1 MEAPKTKAT
10 SKRRFKMPS
19 AFTILFFI
27 IVLVAI
33 LTWVIPAGQY
43 ATDKAG
49 NIIAHTYKSV
59 TANPQGIWD
68 VMMAPVYGMVG
79 NDATE
84 GAISISLFILVI
96 GGFLGVVNRTR
107 ALDDGIGAVVKRF
120 KGKEKALIPVLMTLF
135 ALGGTTYGMAEETI
149 AFYPLLIPV
158 MIGVGFDSLVAVAIV
173 LVGSQVGCL
182 ASTVNPFATGVASQ
196 TLNLS
201 MGVGLFP
208 RLILWVLT
216 LAISIWYVYRYA
228 SKIEKDP
235 SRSLVYSQ
243 RTEDLQRFSVPAGA
257 ADVKMTGRQKAV
269 IWLFG
274 LTFLM
279 MIVGL
284 VPWQSISSK
293 WTFFEST
300 TKWLTSI
307 PVLGNLL
314 GSDMVPMGG
323 WYFGEITM
331 LFLFMSIVIMFV
343 YHMKENDY
351 IDAFIKGMSEFMSVA
366 IIVAVARGIQV
377 IMNDGLITDTVLHW
391 GEMGLKGLSESVF
404 IVITYIFYIPM
415 SFLIPSTSGLASATM
430 GIIGPMGK
438 FAGVD
443 GSVVI
448 TAYQAASGWVNLIT
462 PTSGVVMG
470 ALAIAHVNIS
480 VWWKWIAKL
489 MIYLFIVT
497 AVFLGILALF

>member
-1 MEAPKTKAT
+1 
-10 SKRRFKMPS
+10 
-19 AFTILFFI
+19 
-27 IVLVAI
+27 
-33 LTWVIPAGQY
+33 
-43 ATDKAG
+43 
-49 NIIAHTYKSV
+49 
-59 TANPQGIWD
+59 
-68 VMMAPVYGMVG
+68 
-79 NDATE
+79 
-84 GAISISLFILVI
+84 
-96 GGFLGVVNRTR
+96 
-107 ALDDGIGAVVKRF
+107 
-120 KGKEKALIPVLMTLF
+120 
-135 ALGGTTYGMAEETI
+135 
-149 AFYPLLIPV
+149 
-158 MIGVGFDSLVAVAIV
+158 
-173 LVGSQVGCL
+173 
-182 ASTVNPFATGVASQ
+182 
-196 TLNLS
+196 

-279 MIVGL
+279 MIMGL

-314 GSDMVPMGG
+314 GSDMVPMGD

-351 IDAFIKGMSEFMSVA
+351 IDAS
-366 IIVAVARGIQV
+366 
-377 IMNDGLITDTVLHW
+377 
-391 GEMGLKGLSESVF
+391 LKECQNS
-404 IVITYIFYIPM
+404 
-415 SFLIPSTSGLASATM
+415 
-430 GIIGPMGK
+430 
-438 FAGVD
+438 
-443 GSVVI
+443 
-448 TAYQAASGWVNLIT
+448 
-462 PTSGVVMG
+462 
-470 ALAIAHVNIS
+470 
-480 VWWKWIAKL
+480 
-489 MIYLFIVT
+489 
-497 AVFLGILALF
+497 

>member
-1 MEAPKTKAT
+1 MQTPKVEPK
-10 SKRRFKMPS
+10 KRRFKMPS
-19 AFTILFFI
+19 AYTILFMI
-27 IVLVAI
+27 ICLVAI
-33 LTWVIPAGQY
+33 LTWIIPAGAY
-43 ATDKAG
+43 NTDKAG

-68 VMMAPVYGMVG
+68 VFMAPIYGMIG
-79 NDATE
+79 NDHTE

-96 GGFLGVVNRTR
+96 GGFLGVVNKTK
-107 ALDDGIGAVVKRF
+107 ALDDGIGAVVRKY
-120 KGKEKALIPVLMTLF
+120 KGKEKRLIPILMILF
-135 ALGGTTYGMAEETI
+135 ALGGSTYGMAEETI

-158 MIGVGFDSLVAVAIV
+158 MIGVGFDSLTAVAII
-173 LVGSQVGCL
+173 LVGSQIGCL

-196 TLNLS
+196 TLDIS
-201 MGVGLFP
+201 MGQGLFP
-208 RLILWVLT
+208 RLLLLIITLVL
-216 LAISIWYVYRYA
+216 SIWYVYRYA
-228 SKIEKDP
+228 SKVEKDP
-235 SRSLVYSQ
+235 SKSAVFEQ
-243 RTEDLQRFSVPAGA
+243 RQADLDRFSVSD
-257 ADVKMTGRQKAV
+257 ADESGTMTGRQKGV
-269 IWLFG
+269 LTLFG
-274 LTFLM
+274 LTFLL

-284 VPWQSISSK
+284 IPWSTINSN

-300 TKWLTSI
+300 TKWLSGI
-307 PVLGNLL
+307 PVLGNIL
-314 GSDMVPMGG
+314 GSDMVPMGD
-323 WYFGEITM
+323 WYFSEITM
-331 LFLFMSIVIMFV
+331 LFLLMAVVVMFV
-343 YHMKENDY
+343 YKMKEADF
-351 IDAFIKGMSEFMSVA
+351 IHAFLGGMAEFLSVA

-377 IMNDGLITDTVLHW
+377 VMNDGLITDTVLHW

-404 IVITYIFYIPM
+404 IIITYIFYIPM

-470 ALAIAHVNIS
+470 ALAIAHINIS

-497 AVFLGILALF
+497 SVFLGVLAIL